1 MKSEKMEFV
10 SSSTVYEYN
19 NGAIVVEASPS
30 MTPTSNQI
38 VVKYHWLR
46 HHIGSEF
53 LILNIESKNQK
64 ANIFTRSLQGELFVR
79 IRKLLCGW

>member
-1 MKSEKMEFV
+1 MALSHSVRDLLPLKSLIKEGVDKSGMKSEKMEFV

-38 VVKYHWLR
+38 VVKYH
-46 HHIGSEF
+46 
-53 LILNIESKNQK
+53 
-64 ANIFTRSLQGELFVR
+64 
-79 IRKLLCGW
+79 